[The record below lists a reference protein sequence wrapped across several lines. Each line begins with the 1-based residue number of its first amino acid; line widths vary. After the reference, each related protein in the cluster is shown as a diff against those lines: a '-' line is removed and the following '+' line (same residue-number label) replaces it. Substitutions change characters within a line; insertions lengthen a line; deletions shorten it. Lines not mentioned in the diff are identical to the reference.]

1 MKKRI
6 SHAMAV
12 LAMLL
17 MATPVMAQ
25 YHALQVVSFT
35 ETNDDDATN
44 PLTMHAYKQNGQ
56 ERLCAII
63 KVKAPVDGLQF
74 EGRIEGAPERKGE
87 GEYWVYMYGQSTR
100 LKVLHQGSY
109 PVTVDFANY
118 GNKQI
123 DFGKCYSLVLTQVE
137 EKVNPFI
144 QQNSFTL
151 GLGYNIVPYGGL
163 SLSLGY
169 DYKWINFEVVGTYGI
184 ASKTDVTLVP
194 MPLYG
199 DNVYYKGVWSP
210 AQVQA
215 HLGFDISFG
224 RHVALTPQVGLA
236 MTFATWDEM
245 PDDEDYNYT
254 ANGMNIYTE
263 SDDYEDVSCMSLTL
277 GARFQVALSK
287 SFRLQ
292 ITPQYNLPI
301 SKNDEWKAVSDVNK
315 DVKSWA
321 DGFALNAGLMFY
333 F

>member
-1 MKKRI
+1 
-6 SHAMAV
+6 MAV

-35 ETNDDDATN
+35 ETSDDDATN

-56 ERLCAII
+56 ERLCAIV
-63 KVKAPVDGLQF
+63 KVKSTVDGLQF
-74 EGRIEGAPERKGE
+74 EGRTESTPERKGA
-87 GEYWVYMYGQSTR
+87 GEYWVYMYGQSPR

-109 PVTVDFANY
+109 PVTVDFASY
-118 GNKQI
+118 GIKQLQ
-123 DFGKCYSLVLTQVE
+123 FGKCYLLELTQRE
-137 EKVNPFI
+137 EEVNPFI
-144 QQNSFTL
+144 QQNSFTI

-184 ASKTDVTLVP
+184 ASKSDVSLVP
-194 MPLYG
+194 MTLYG

-210 AQVQA
+210 MQLQG

-236 MTFATWDEM
+236 MTFAIWDEL
-245 PDDEDYNYT
+245 PEDEQSDYHFST
-254 ANGMNIYTE
+254 GGMDIYTE
-263 SDDYEDVSCMSLTL
+263 SDDYEDVNCMSLTL

-287 SFRLQ
+287 TFRLQ
-292 ITPQYNLPI
+292 VTPQYNLPI